1 MNLWAMRRT
10 FFVTIQSQADFR
22 KKCESCLHERT
33 LLTGNLFGEKPHRD
47 EAKRNRDEV
56 GIVANAFR
64 SEDFCV
70 GVLRFFVKGE
80 TELCA

>member
-1 MNLWAMRRT
+1 MNKTELIAAIASKT
-10 FFVTIQSQADFR
+10 ELSKKDAEKALKAFTDVVT
-22 KKCESCLHERT
+22 EEL
-33 LLTGNLFGEKPHRD
+33 KPHRD

-80 TELCA
+80 IELCA